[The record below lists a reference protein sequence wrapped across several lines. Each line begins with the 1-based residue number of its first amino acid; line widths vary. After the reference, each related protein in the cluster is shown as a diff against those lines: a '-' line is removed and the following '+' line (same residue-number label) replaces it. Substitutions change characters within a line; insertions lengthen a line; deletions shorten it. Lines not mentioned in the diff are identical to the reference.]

1 MQEHPTTQLGKH
13 PASDNPV
20 TTANGTIA
28 ARGLCSAATG
38 QPPGQVPMGWRCSRG
53 GRRGSAR
60 PVPAPLLDGDP
71 GTGGEAGSGGCL
83 PSAEGQGRHGGDLVP
98 C

>member
-53 GRRGSAR
+53 GREAVH
-60 PVPAPLLDGDP
+60 VPSQHPCLM
-71 GTGGEAGSGGCL
+71 GTL
-83 PSAEGQGRHGGDLVP
+83 GQGGRLGAVAASPRPKVREDMEVI
-98 C
+98 